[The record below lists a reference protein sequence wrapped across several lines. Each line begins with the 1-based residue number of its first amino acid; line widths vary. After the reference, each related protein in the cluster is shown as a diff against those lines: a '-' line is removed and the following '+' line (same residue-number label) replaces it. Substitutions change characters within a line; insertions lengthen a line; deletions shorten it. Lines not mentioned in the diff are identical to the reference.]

1 MMNLTTIF
9 WLFVIMF
16 ALIGATRGW
25 AKELLVSFG
34 MILAIFIS
42 TVIEVFLPGIK
53 ATLEGNGGA
62 GLFWFRTA
70 MIVILIFFG
79 YQTPNIPKL
88 AANNRFARERLQ
100 DMLLGAFI
108 GALNGYLVFGTI
120 WYYLSLAKYPYG
132 WVVPPVP
139 GTPAGDAALQLMAIL
154 PPVWMAPPVIY
165 VAIALAFVFVL
176 VVFI

>member
-9 WLFVIMF
+9 WLFVFMF

-70 MIVILIFFG
+70 M
-79 YQTPNIPKL
+79 PNIPKL

-108 GALNGYLVFGTI
+108 GGLNGYLIFGTI
-120 WYYLSLAKYPYG
+120 WFYLSLAKYPYG